1 MIQYL
6 LIKQESKIQESGV
19 KRFVS
24 HNNHLQTFQKPLIF
38 VNWNLQITIQMNHR
52 IHFFFSYFP

>member
-1 MIQYL
+1 MNQYL
-6 LIKQESKIQESGV
+6 LIKQESKIQDKS
-19 KRFVS
+19 FVS

-38 VNWNLQITIQMNHR
+38 VNWHLQITIQMNHQ

>member
-19 KRFVS
+19 KSFVS

-38 VNWNLQITIQMNHR
+38 VNWHLQITIQMNHR